1 MTYRELA
8 KELGISGSKLMY
20 LQEAGITKSHGT
32 AMLLGNFDDT
42 EVRAIRQCCLF
53 AMLGVS
59 EKDAVALTKGDADLK
74 PTLKKYLDDILADE
88 KNHTQ
93 AAIVIQNIRRECQ
106 NVEELDPVPFLQHI
120 NELKASGGTFYDV
133 NSGRLEEKRSAGND
147 RKNGKTGLFGGL
159 FGSMMGTRP
168 DDDEKRG
175 RDTDVYNGR
184 KPEDTAATGKTEN
197 SGNIGNSSDTVRT
210 PETEKA
216 EDIKAGRST
225 NGSPDAGKTGSYG
238 STEAGSETG
247 KAGNLGSDKSTE
259 GSPDAGKTGSYDST
273 GVNAGNETD
282 TSDGAQAIGSEH
294 DATDSARTAADE
306 AQTSGNAQNERWSPY
321 TTHGY
326 GDSNMGS
333 GNWHGWSP
341 GYGTYTTKV
350 GTRERI
356 NNGEKTCPHPARRFL
371 ARIVDTT
378 IVTIIGNA
386 ILKIGFRINTGLSVQ
401 TLMYCEIIFWLFEL
415 MIEPLLLSTIGTTP
429 GKWIMGIKVRDM
441 KTKGKLEI
449 KQSYTRA
456 LKLAWHGFG
465 FMIPIFTLY
474 KRGVSYF
481 RCRMNDT
488 MPWDEGIDVELDDD
502 KQTRI
507 VLCVVAVILLNVF
520 DEFVAKQAM
529 LPQNRGDITYE
540 QFRENLV
547 EIMKYT
553 GYTGDILD
561 NYNVT
566 VGSNGYVSSVSISF
580 TDEQDTADRYNQMY
594 LAFLAFAGAS
604 DGSNGLNLMM
614 TSVTGRMR
622 AYYNSFEDNYCGVAI
637 KNISDSKV
645 MDENS
650 YSTLYSM
657 LYGYTPSVPA
667 FNQTFTMTRTR

>member
-8 KELGISGSKLMY
+8 KELGLSSFKLMDIENRG
-20 LQEAGITKSHGT
+20 LLKSHG
-32 AMLLGNFDDT
+32 AAALLGNFDEQ
-42 EVRAIRQCCLF
+42 EVKVIRECCLF
-53 AMLGVS
+53 SMLGIPDEAAFSMV
-59 EKDAVALTKGDADLK
+59 KGEADLK
-74 PTLKKYLDDILADE
+74 STLKKYLDDILADE

-93 AAIVIQNIRRECQ
+93 AAIVIQNIRRECA
-106 NVEELDPVPFLQHI
+106 NIDELDPVPFLQHI

-133 NSGRLEEKRSAGND
+133 NSGRLDERKSFGND
-147 RKNGKTGLFGGL
+147 KKQGKTGLFGGL
-159 FGSMMGTRP
+159 FGSMTGTRP
-168 DDDEKRG
+168 LDDEKRG
-175 RDTDVYNGR
+175 RDIDVYNGR
-184 KPEDTAATGKTEN
+184 KPGDTPEDDGKTGKT
-197 SGNIGNSSDTVRT
+197 GN
-210 PETEKA
+210 TESTA
-216 EDIKAGRST
+216 DIKSADSSLNVEKT
-225 NGSPDAGKTGSYG
+225 ENNGDTEVSPDAGKTGSAEY
-238 STEAGSETG
+238 
-247 KAGNLGSDKSTE
+247 
-259 GSPDAGKTGSYDST
+259 SPDAGKFGTYDST
-273 GVNAGNETD
+273 GAKSGSDVGQGEGSSPGPKLGNEETG
-282 TSDGAQAIGSEH
+282 TSEN
-294 DATDSARTAADE
+294 T
-306 AQTSGNAQNERWSPY
+306 QNERWSPY

-341 GYGTYTTKV
+341 GYGTYTTKI
-350 GTRERI
+350 GPRERV
-356 NNGEKTCPHPARRFL
+356 NNGEKTCPYPARRFI

-378 IVTIIGNA
+378 IVTLIGNA
-386 ILKIGFRINTGLSVQ
+386 ILKIGFRINTGLSMQ

-488 MPWDEGIDVELDDD
+488 MPWDGGIDVELDDD
-502 KQTRI
+502 RQTRI
-507 VLCVVAVILLNVF
+507 ALCVIAVILLNVG
-520 DEFVAKQAM
+520 DEFIAKQAM
-529 LPQNRGDITYE
+529 LPQNKGDITYE

-561 NYNVT
+561 NYKVT
-566 VGSNGYVSSVSISF
+566 TGSNGFVSSVSISF
-580 TDEQDTADRYNQMY
+580 TEEQSTTDRYNQMY

-604 DGSNGLNLMM
+604 EGSNGIKLML
-614 TSVTGRMR
+614 TSATGKMR
-622 AYYNSFEDNYCGVAI
+622 AYYNSFEDNYCGVNI
-637 KNISDSKV
+637 KNISDSKI

-657 LYGYTPSVPA
+657 LYGSTPSVPA

>member
-20 LQEAGITKSHGT
+20 LQEAGITKGYGT

-106 NVEELDPVPFLQHI
+106 NIEELDPVPFLQHI

-133 NSGRLEEKRSAGND
+133 NNGRLEEKRSAGND

-159 FGSMMGTRP
+159 FGSMMGARP

-175 RDTDVYNGR
+175 RDIDVSNER
-184 KPEDTAATGKTEN
+184 KTEDTA
-197 SGNIGNSSDTVRT
+197 
-210 PETEKA
+210 ET
-216 EDIKAGRST
+216 
-225 NGSPDAGKTGSYG
+225 G

-259 GSPDAGKTGSYDST
+259 GSPDIGKTGCYDST
-273 GVNAGNETD
+273 GVNADSTET
-282 TSDGAQAIGSEH
+282 TDG
-294 DATDSARTAADE
+294 E

-350 GTRERI
+350 GPRERI
-356 NNGEKTCPHPARRFL
+356 NNGEKTCPHPARRFI

-378 IVTIIGNA
+378 IVTLIGNA
-386 ILKIGFRINTGLSVQ
+386 ILKIGFRINTGLSME

-415 MIEPLLLSTIGTTP
+415 MIEPLLLTTIGTTP

-441 KTKGKLEI
+441 KTKGKLEL

-481 RCRMNDT
+481 KCRMNDT
-488 MPWDEGIDVELDDD
+488 MPWDAGIDVVLDDD
-502 KQTRI
+502 RQTRI
-507 VLCVVAVILLNVF
+507 ALCVIAVILLNVG
-520 DEFVAKQAM
+520 DEFIAKQAM

-561 NYNVT
+561 NYKVT
-566 VGSNGYVSSVSISF
+566 TGSNGYVSSVSISF
-580 TDEQDTADRYNQMY
+580 TEDQGTADRYNQMY

-604 DGSNGLNLMM
+604 EGSDGIKLML
-614 TSVTGRMR
+614 TSVTGKMR
-622 AYYNSFEDNYCGVAI
+622 AYYNSFEDNYCGVNI
-637 KNISDSKV
+637 KNISDSKI

-657 LYGYTPSVPA
+657 LYGSTPSVPA

>member
-8 KELGISGSKLMY
+8 KELGLSSFKLMDIENRG
-20 LQEAGITKSHGT
+20 LLKSHG
-32 AMLLGNFDDT
+32 AAALLGNFDEQ
-42 EVRAIRQCCLF
+42 EVKVIRECCLF
-53 AMLGVS
+53 SMLGIPDEAAFSMV
-59 EKDAVALTKGDADLK
+59 KGEADLK
-74 PTLKKYLDDILADE
+74 STLKKYLDDILADE

-93 AAIVIQNIRRECQ
+93 AAIVIQNIRRECA
-106 NVEELDPVPFLQHI
+106 NIDELDPVPFLQHI

-133 NSGRLEEKRSAGND
+133 NSGRLDERKSSGND
-147 RKNGKTGLFGGL
+147 KKQGKTGLFGGL
-159 FGSMMGTRP
+159 FGSMTGTRP
-168 DDDEKRG
+168 LDDEKRG
-175 RDTDVYNGR
+175 RDIDVYNGR
-184 KPEDTAATGKTEN
+184 KPD
-197 SGNIGNSSDTVRT
+197 D
-210 PETEKA
+210 
-216 EDIKAGRST
+216 
-225 NGSPDAGKTGSYG
+225 SPDAGKTGNYG
-238 STEAGSETG
+238 STEEGSETG
-247 KAGNLGSDKSTE
+247 KAGNLGSDRST
-259 GSPDAGKTGSYDST
+259 GDSPDVGKTGRYDST
-273 GVNAGNETD
+273 GVNADRAGVQSAGNETD

-306 AQTSGNAQNERWSPY
+306 AKASEGAHNERWSPY

-341 GYGTYTTKV
+341 GYGTYTTKI
-350 GTRERI
+350 GPRERV
-356 NNGEKTCPHPARRFL
+356 NNGEKTCPYPARRFI

-378 IVTIIGNA
+378 IVTLIGNA
-386 ILKIGFRINTGLSVQ
+386 ILKIGFRINTGLSMQ

-488 MPWDEGIDVELDDD
+488 MPWDGGIDVELDDD
-502 KQTRI
+502 RQTRI
-507 VLCVVAVILLNVF
+507 ALCVIAVILLNVG
-520 DEFVAKQAM
+520 DEFIAKQAM
-529 LPQNRGDITYE
+529 LPQNKGDITYE

-561 NYNVT
+561 NYKVT
-566 VGSNGYVSSVSISF
+566 TGSNGFVSSVSISF
-580 TDEQDTADRYNQMY
+580 TEEQSTADRYNQMY

-604 DGSNGLNLMM
+604 EDSNGIKLML
-614 TSVTGRMR
+614 TSATGKMR
-622 AYYNSFEDNYCGVAI
+622 AYYNSFEDNYCGVNI
-637 KNISDSKV
+637 KNISDSKI

-650 YSTLYSM
+650 YGNLYAM
-657 LYGYTPSVPA
+657 LYGSAPAVPG
-667 FNQTFTMTRTR
+667 FNQTFTLTKSR

>member
-8 KELGISGSKLMY
+8 KELGLSSFKLMDIENRG
-20 LQEAGITKSHGT
+20 LLKSHG
-32 AMLLGNFDDT
+32 AAALLGNFDEQ
-42 EVRAIRQCCLF
+42 EVKVIRECCLF
-53 AMLGVS
+53 SMLGIPDEAAFSMV
-59 EKDAVALTKGDADLK
+59 KGEADLK
-74 PTLKKYLDDILADE
+74 STLKKYLDDILADE

-93 AAIVIQNIRRECQ
+93 AAIVIQNIRRECT
-106 NVEELDPVPFLQHI
+106 NIDELDPVPFLQHI

-133 NSGRLEEKRSAGND
+133 NSGRLEEKKSAGND

-159 FGSMMGTRP
+159 FGSMTGTRP
-168 DDDEKRG
+168 LDDEKRG
-175 RDTDVYNGR
+175 RDIDVSDGR
-184 KPEDTAATGKTEN
+184 KTEDTAATGKTEN

-210 PETEKA
+210 YGAEKA
-216 EDIKAGRST
+216 EDIEAGRSA
-225 NGSPDAGKTGSYG
+225 NGSS
-238 STEAGSETG
+238 
-247 KAGNLGSDKSTE
+247 
-259 GSPDAGKTGSYDST
+259 DAGKTGSYDST
-273 GVNAGNETD
+273 GVNADSTET
-282 TSDGAQAIGSEH
+282 TDG
-294 DATDSARTAADE
+294 E
-306 AQTSGNAQNERWSPY
+306 AQTSGNAHNERWSPY

-341 GYGTYTTKV
+341 GYGSYTTKI
-350 GTRERI
+350 GPRERV
-356 NNGEKTCPHPARRFL
+356 NNGEKTCPYPARRFI

-378 IVTIIGNA
+378 IVTLIGNA
-386 ILKIGFRINTGLSVQ
+386 ILKIGFRINTGLSMQ

-488 MPWDEGIDVELDDD
+488 MPWDGGIDVELDDD
-502 KQTRI
+502 RQTRI
-507 VLCVVAVILLNVF
+507 ALCVIAVILLNVG
-520 DEFVAKQAM
+520 DEFIAKQAM
-529 LPQNRGDITYE
+529 LPQNKGDITYE

-561 NYNVT
+561 NYKVT
-566 VGSNGYVSSVSISF
+566 TGSNGFVSSVSISF
-580 TDEQDTADRYNQMY
+580 TEEQSTADRYNQMY

-604 DGSNGLNLMM
+604 EDSSGIKLML
-614 TSVTGRMR
+614 TSATGKMR
-622 AYYNSFEDNYCGVAI
+622 AYYNSFEDNYCGVNI
-637 KNISDSKV
+637 KNISDSKI

-650 YSTLYSM
+650 YGNLYAM
-657 LYGYTPSVPA
+657 LYGSAPAVPG
-667 FNQTFTMTRTR
+667 FNQTFTLTKSR

>member
-8 KELGISGSKLMY
+8 KELGLSSFKLMDIENRG
-20 LQEAGITKSHGT
+20 LLKSHG
-32 AMLLGNFDDT
+32 AAALLGNFDEQ
-42 EVRAIRQCCLF
+42 EVKVIRECCLF
-53 AMLGVS
+53 SMLGIPDEAAFSMV
-59 EKDAVALTKGDADLK
+59 KGEADLK
-74 PTLKKYLDDILADE
+74 STLKKYLDDILADE

-93 AAIVIQNIRRECQ
+93 AAIVIQNIRRECA
-106 NVEELDPVPFLQHI
+106 NIDELDPVPFLQHI

-133 NSGRLEEKRSAGND
+133 NSGRLDERKSSGND
-147 RKNGKTGLFGGL
+147 KKQGKTGLFGGL
-159 FGSMMGTRP
+159 FGSMTGTRP
-168 DDDEKRG
+168 LDDEKRG
-175 RDTDVYNGR
+175 RDIDVYNGR
-184 KPEDTAATGKTEN
+184 KPD
-197 SGNIGNSSDTVRT
+197 D
-210 PETEKA
+210 
-216 EDIKAGRST
+216 
-225 NGSPDAGKTGSYG
+225 
-238 STEAGSETG
+238 
-247 KAGNLGSDKSTE
+247 
-259 GSPDAGKTGSYDST
+259 SPDAGKTGSYDST
-273 GVNAGNETD
+273 GGNADRAGVQSTGYEKD
-282 TSDGAQAIGSEH
+282 TSDAVHVTGDETGTSNGAQAIGSEH
-294 DATDSARTAADE
+294 DTSDSTRTTDGE
-306 AQTSGNAQNERWSPY
+306 AQTSGNAHNERWSPY

-350 GTRERI
+350 GPRERI

-441 KTKGKLEI
+441 KSKGKLEI
-449 KQSYTRA
+449 KQSYIRA

-465 FMIPIFTLY
+465 FMIPIFTIY
-474 KRGVSYF
+474 KRGISYF
-481 RCRMNDT
+481 RCKMNDT

-566 VGSNGYVSSVSISF
+566 VGSNGFVSSVSISF

-657 LYGYTPSVPA
+657 LYGSTPSVPA

>member
-8 KELGISGSKLMY
+8 KELGLSSFKLMDIENRG
-20 LQEAGITKSHGT
+20 LLKSHG
-32 AMLLGNFDDT
+32 AAALFGNFDEQ
-42 EVRAIRQCCLF
+42 EVKVIRECCLF
-53 AMLGVS
+53 SMLGIPDEAAFSMV
-59 EKDAVALTKGDADLK
+59 KGEADLK
-74 PTLKKYLDDILADE
+74 STLKKYLDDILADE

-93 AAIVIQNIRRECQ
+93 AAIVIQNIRRECT
-106 NVEELDPVPFLQHI
+106 NIDELDPVPFLQHI

-133 NSGRLEEKRSAGND
+133 NSGRLDERKSFGND
-147 RKNGKTGLFGGL
+147 KKQGKTGLFGGL
-159 FGSMMGTRP
+159 FGSMTGRRL
-168 DDDEKRG
+168 DNDEKRE
-175 RDTDVYNGR
+175 RDIDVYNGR
-184 KPEDTAATGKTEN
+184 KPD
-197 SGNIGNSSDTVRT
+197 D
-210 PETEKA
+210 
-216 EDIKAGRST
+216 
-225 NGSPDAGKTGSYG
+225 
-238 STEAGSETG
+238 
-247 KAGNLGSDKSTE
+247 
-259 GSPDAGKTGSYDST
+259 SPDAGKTGSYDST
-273 GVNAGNETD
+273 GGNADRAGVQSTGYEKDTSDAVHVTGDETG

-294 DATDSARTAADE
+294 DTSDNTRTTDGE
-306 AQTSGNAQNERWSPY
+306 AQTSGNAHNERWSPY

-341 GYGTYTTKV
+341 GYGTYTTKI
-350 GTRERI
+350 GPRERV
-356 NNGEKTCPHPARRFL
+356 NNGEKTCPYPARRFI

-378 IVTIIGNA
+378 IVTLIGNA
-386 ILKIGFRINTGLSVQ
+386 ILKIGFRINTGLSMQ

-488 MPWDEGIDVELDDD
+488 MPWDGGIDVELDDD
-502 KQTRI
+502 RQTRI
-507 VLCVVAVILLNVF
+507 ALCVIAVILLNVG
-520 DEFVAKQAM
+520 DEFIAKQAM
-529 LPQNRGDITYE
+529 LPQNKGDITYE

-561 NYNVT
+561 NYKVT
-566 VGSNGYVSSVSISF
+566 TGSNGFVSSVSISF
-580 TDEQDTADRYNQMY
+580 TEEQSTTDRYNQMY

-604 DGSNGLNLMM
+604 EGSNGIKLML
-614 TSVTGRMR
+614 TSATGKMR
-622 AYYNSFEDNYCGVAI
+622 AYYNSFEDNYCGVNI
-637 KNISDSKV
+637 KNISDSKI

-657 LYGYTPSVPA
+657 LYGSTPSVPA

>member
-20 LQEAGITKSHGT
+20 LQEAGITKGHGT

-106 NVEELDPVPFLQHI
+106 NIEELDPVPFLQHI

-133 NSGRLEEKRSAGND
+133 NNGRLEEKRSVGND

-159 FGSMMGTRP
+159 FGSMMGARP

-175 RDTDVYNGR
+175 RDIDVSDGR
-184 KPEDTAATGKTEN
+184 KTED
-197 SGNIGNSSDTVRT
+197 
-210 PETEKA
+210 
-216 EDIKAGRST
+216 
-225 NGSPDAGKTGSYG
+225 SPDAGKTGSYG

-247 KAGNLGSDKSTE
+247 KAGNLGSDRSTE
-259 GSPDAGKTGSYDST
+259 GSPDIGKAGSYDST
-273 GVNAGNETD
+273 GVNADSTET
-282 TSDGAQAIGSEH
+282 TDG
-294 DATDSARTAADE
+294 E

-350 GTRERI
+350 GPRERI

-441 KTKGKLEI
+441 KSKGKLEI
-449 KQSYTRA
+449 KQSYIRA

-465 FMIPIFTLY
+465 FMIPIFTIY
-474 KRGVSYF
+474 KRGISYF
-481 RCRMNDT
+481 RCKMNDT

-566 VGSNGYVSSVSISF
+566 VGSNGFVSSVSISF

-604 DGSNGLNLMM
+604 EGSNGIKLML
-614 TSVTGRMR
+614 TSATGKMR
-622 AYYNSFEDNYCGVAI
+622 AYYNSFEDNYCGVNI
-637 KNISDSKV
+637 KNISDSKI

-650 YSTLYSM
+650 YGNLYAM
-657 LYGYTPSVPA
+657 LYGSAPVVPG
-667 FNQTFTMTRTR
+667 FNQTFTLTKSR

>member
-8 KELGISGSKLMY
+8 KELGLSSFKLMNIENRG
-20 LQEAGITKSHGT
+20 LLKSHG
-32 AMLLGNFDDT
+32 AAALLGNFDEQ
-42 EVRAIRQCCLF
+42 EVKVIRECCLF
-53 AMLGVS
+53 SMLGIPDEAAFSMV
-59 EKDAVALTKGDADLK
+59 KGEADLK
-74 PTLKKYLDDILADE
+74 STLKKYLDDILADE

-93 AAIVIQNIRRECQ
+93 AAIVIQNIRRECT
-106 NVEELDPVPFLQHI
+106 NIDELDPVPFLQHI
-120 NELKASGGTFYDV
+120 NELKASGGAFYDV

-175 RDTDVYNGR
+175 RDIDVNNGR
-184 KPEDTAATGKTEN
+184 KPEDTAATGKTAN
-197 SGNIGNSSDTVRT
+197 TGNIDNSSDTVRT
-210 PETEKA
+210 PGAEKA
-216 EDIKAGRST
+216 EDIEAGRST
-225 NGSPDAGKTGSYG
+225 NGSPDVGKTGSYG
-238 STEAGSETG
+238 ST
-247 KAGNLGSDKSTE
+247 
-259 GSPDAGKTGSYDST
+259 
-273 GVNAGNETD
+273 GVNADRAGVQSAGNETD

-306 AQTSGNAQNERWSPY
+306 AKASEGAQNERRSPY

-341 GYGTYTTKV
+341 GYGTYTTKI
-350 GTRERI
+350 GPRERV
-356 NNGEKTCPHPARRFL
+356 NNGEKTCPYPARRFI

-378 IVTIIGNA
+378 IVTLIGNA
-386 ILKIGFRINTGLSVQ
+386 ILKIGFRINTGLSMQ

-488 MPWDEGIDVELDDD
+488 MPWDAGIDVELDDD
-502 KQTRI
+502 RQTRI
-507 VLCVVAVILLNVF
+507 ALCVIAVILLNVG
-520 DEFVAKQAM
+520 DEFIAKQAM
-529 LPQNRGDITYE
+529 LPQNKGDITYE

-561 NYNVT
+561 NYKVT
-566 VGSNGYVSSVSISF
+566 TGSNGFVSSVSISF
-580 TDEQDTADRYNQMY
+580 TEEQSTADRYNQMY

-604 DGSNGLNLMM
+604 EGSNGIKLML
-614 TSVTGRMR
+614 TSATGKMR
-622 AYYNSFEDNYCGVAI
+622 AYYNSFEDNYCGVNI

-657 LYGYTPSVPA
+657 LYGSTPSVPA

>member
-20 LQEAGITKSHGT
+20 LQEAGITKGYGT

-106 NVEELDPVPFLQHI
+106 NIEELDPVPFLQHI

-133 NSGRLEEKRSAGND
+133 NNGRLEEKRSAGND

-159 FGSMMGTRP
+159 FGSMMGARP

-175 RDTDVYNGR
+175 RDIDVSNER
-184 KPEDTAATGKTEN
+184 KTEDTA
-197 SGNIGNSSDTVRT
+197 
-210 PETEKA
+210 ET
-216 EDIKAGRST
+216 
-225 NGSPDAGKTGSYG
+225 G

-259 GSPDAGKTGSYDST
+259 GSPDIGKTGCYDST
-273 GVNAGNETD
+273 GVNADSTET
-282 TSDGAQAIGSEH
+282 TDG
-294 DATDSARTAADE
+294 E

-326 GDSNMGS
+326 GDSNMGA

-350 GTRERI
+350 GPRERI
-356 NNGEKTCPHPARRFL
+356 NNGEKTCPHPARRFI

-378 IVTIIGNA
+378 IVTLIGNA
-386 ILKIGFRINTGLSVQ
+386 ILKIGFRINTGLSME

-415 MIEPLLLSTIGTTP
+415 MIEPLLLTTIGTTP

-441 KTKGKLEI
+441 KTKGKLEL

-481 RCRMNDT
+481 KCRMNDT
-488 MPWDEGIDVELDDD
+488 MPWDAGIDVVLDDD
-502 KQTRI
+502 RQTRI
-507 VLCVVAVILLNVF
+507 ALCVIAVILLNVG
-520 DEFVAKQAM
+520 DEFIAKQAM

-540 QFRENLV
+540 QFRENMV

-561 NYNVT
+561 NYKVT
-566 VGSNGYVSSVSISF
+566 TGSNGYVSSVSISF
-580 TDEQDTADRYNQMY
+580 TEDQGTADRYNQMY

-604 DGSNGLNLMM
+604 EGSDGIKLML
-614 TSVTGRMR
+614 TSVTGKMR
-622 AYYNSFEDNYCGVAI
+622 AYYNSFEDNYCGVNI
-637 KNISDSKV
+637 KNISDSKI

-657 LYGYTPSVPA
+657 LYGSTPSVPA

>member
-20 LQEAGITKSHGT
+20 LQEAGITKGYGT

-106 NVEELDPVPFLQHI
+106 NIEELDPVPFLQHI

-133 NSGRLEEKRSAGND
+133 NNGRLEEKRSAGND

-159 FGSMMGTRP
+159 FGSMMGARP

-175 RDTDVYNGR
+175 RDIDVSNER
-184 KPEDTAATGKTEN
+184 KTEDTA
-197 SGNIGNSSDTVRT
+197 
-210 PETEKA
+210 ET
-216 EDIKAGRST
+216 
-225 NGSPDAGKTGSYG
+225 G

-259 GSPDAGKTGSYDST
+259 GSPDIGKTGCYDST
-273 GVNAGNETD
+273 GVNADSTET
-282 TSDGAQAIGSEH
+282 TDG
-294 DATDSARTAADE
+294 E

-350 GTRERI
+350 GPRERI
-356 NNGEKTCPHPARRFL
+356 NNGEKTCPHPARRFI

-378 IVTIIGNA
+378 IVTLIGNA
-386 ILKIGFRINTGLSVQ
+386 ILKIGFRINTGLSME

-415 MIEPLLLSTIGTTP
+415 MIEPLLLTTIGTTP

-441 KTKGKLEI
+441 KTKGKLEL

-481 RCRMNDT
+481 KCRMNDT
-488 MPWDEGIDVELDDD
+488 MPWDAGIDVVLDDD
-502 KQTRI
+502 RQTRI
-507 VLCVVAVILLNVF
+507 ALCVIAVILLNVG
-520 DEFVAKQAM
+520 DEFIAKQAM

-540 QFRENLV
+540 QFRENMV

-561 NYNVT
+561 NYKVT
-566 VGSNGYVSSVSISF
+566 TGSNGYVSSVSISF
-580 TDEQDTADRYNQMY
+580 TEDQGTADRYNQMY

-604 DGSNGLNLMM
+604 EGSDGIKLML
-614 TSVTGRMR
+614 TSVTGKMR
-622 AYYNSFEDNYCGVAI
+622 AYYNSFEDNYCGVNI
-637 KNISDSKV
+637 KNISDSKI

-657 LYGYTPSVPA
+657 LYGSTPSVPA

>member
-20 LQEAGITKSHGT
+20 LQEAGITKGHGT

-93 AAIVIQNIRRECQ
+93 AAIVIQNIRRECT
-106 NVEELDPVPFLQHI
+106 NIDELDPVPFLQHI

-133 NSGRLEEKRSAGND
+133 NSGRLDERKNFGND
-147 RKNGKTGLFGGL
+147 KKPGKAGLFGGL

-168 DDDEKRG
+168 GEDEKRG
-175 RDTDVYNGR
+175 RDIDVSNER
-184 KPEDTAATGKTEN
+184 KTEDTA
-197 SGNIGNSSDTVRT
+197 
-210 PETEKA
+210 ET
-216 EDIKAGRST
+216 
-225 NGSPDAGKTGSYG
+225 G

-259 GSPDAGKTGSYDST
+259 GSPDIGKTGCYDST
-273 GVNAGNETD
+273 GVNADSTET
-282 TSDGAQAIGSEH
+282 TDG
-294 DATDSARTAADE
+294 E

-350 GTRERI
+350 GPRERV

-378 IVTIIGNA
+378 IVTLIGNA

-441 KTKGKLEI
+441 KSKGKLEI
-449 KQSYTRA
+449 KQSYIRA

-488 MPWDEGIDVELDDD
+488 MPWDGGIDVELDDD
-502 KQTRI
+502 RQTRI
-507 VLCVVAVILLNVF
+507 ALCVIAVILLNVG
-520 DEFVAKQAM
+520 DEFIAKQAM

-540 QFRENLV
+540 QFRENMV

-561 NYNVT
+561 NYKVT
-566 VGSNGYVSSVSISF
+566 TGSNGYVSSVSISF
-580 TDEQDTADRYNQMY
+580 TEDQGTADRYNQMY

-604 DGSNGLNLMM
+604 EGSDGIKLML
-614 TSVTGRMR
+614 TSVTGKMR
-622 AYYNSFEDNYCGVAI
+622 AYYNSFEDNYCGVNI
-637 KNISDSKV
+637 KNISDSKI

-650 YSTLYSM
+650 YGNLYAM
-657 LYGYTPSVPA
+657 LYGSAPAVPG
-667 FNQTFTMTRTR
+667 FNQTFTLTKSR

>member
-8 KELGISGSKLMY
+8 KELGLSSFKLMDIENRG
-20 LQEAGITKSHGT
+20 LLKSHG
-32 AMLLGNFDDT
+32 AAALLGKFDEQ
-42 EVRAIRQCCLF
+42 EVKVIRECCLF
-53 AMLGVS
+53 SMLGIPDEAAFSMV
-59 EKDAVALTKGDADLK
+59 KGEADLK
-74 PTLKKYLDDILADE
+74 STLKKYLDDILADE

-93 AAIVIQNIRRECQ
+93 AAIVIQNIRRECT
-106 NVEELDPVPFLQHI
+106 NIDELDPVPFLQHI

-133 NSGRLEEKRSAGND
+133 NSGRLDERKSFGND
-147 RKNGKTGLFGGL
+147 KKQGKTGLFGGL
-159 FGSMMGTRP
+159 FGSMTGTRL
-168 DDDEKRG
+168 DNDEKRE
-175 RDTDVYNGR
+175 RDIDVYNGR
-184 KPEDTAATGKTEN
+184 KPD
-197 SGNIGNSSDTVRT
+197 D
-210 PETEKA
+210 
-216 EDIKAGRST
+216 
-225 NGSPDAGKTGSYG
+225 
-238 STEAGSETG
+238 
-247 KAGNLGSDKSTE
+247 
-259 GSPDAGKTGSYDST
+259 SPDAGKTGSYDST
-273 GVNAGNETD
+273 GGNADRAGVQSTGYEKD
-282 TSDGAQAIGSEH
+282 TSDAVHVTGDETGTSNGAQAIGSEH
-294 DATDSARTAADE
+294 DTSDSTRTTDGE
-306 AQTSGNAQNERWSPY
+306 AQTSGNAHNERWSPY

-341 GYGTYTTKV
+341 GYGTYTTKI
-350 GTRERI
+350 GPRERV
-356 NNGEKTCPHPARRFL
+356 NNGEKTCPYPARRFI

-378 IVTIIGNA
+378 IVTLIGNA
-386 ILKIGFRINTGLSVQ
+386 ILKIGFRINTGLSMQ

-488 MPWDEGIDVELDDD
+488 MPWDGGIDVELDDD
-502 KQTRI
+502 RQTRI
-507 VLCVVAVILLNVF
+507 ALCVIAVILLNVG
-520 DEFVAKQAM
+520 DEFIAKQAM
-529 LPQNRGDITYE
+529 LPQNKGDITYE

-561 NYNVT
+561 NYKVT
-566 VGSNGYVSSVSISF
+566 TGSNGFVSSVSISF
-580 TDEQDTADRYNQMY
+580 TEEQSTTDRYNQMY

-604 DGSNGLNLMM
+604 EGSNGIKLML
-614 TSVTGRMR
+614 TSATGKMR
-622 AYYNSFEDNYCGVAI
+622 AYYNSFEDNYCGVNI
-637 KNISDSKV
+637 KNISDSKI

-657 LYGYTPSVPA
+657 LYGSTPSVPA

>member
-20 LQEAGITKSHGT
+20 LQEAGITKGHGT

-106 NVEELDPVPFLQHI
+106 NIEELDPVPFLQHI

-133 NSGRLEEKRSAGND
+133 NNGRLEEKRSAGND

-159 FGSMMGTRP
+159 FGSMMGARP

-175 RDTDVYNGR
+175 RDIDVSNER
-184 KPEDTAATGKTEN
+184 KTEDTA
-197 SGNIGNSSDTVRT
+197 
-210 PETEKA
+210 ET
-216 EDIKAGRST
+216 
-225 NGSPDAGKTGSYG
+225 G

-259 GSPDAGKTGSYDST
+259 GSPDIGKTGCYDST
-273 GVNAGNETD
+273 GVNADSTET
-282 TSDGAQAIGSEH
+282 TDG
-294 DATDSARTAADE
+294 E

-350 GTRERI
+350 GPRERI
-356 NNGEKTCPHPARRFL
+356 NNGEKTCPHPARRFI

-378 IVTIIGNA
+378 IVTLIGNA
-386 ILKIGFRINTGLSVQ
+386 ILKIGFRINTGLSME

-415 MIEPLLLSTIGTTP
+415 MIEPLLLTTIGTTP

-441 KTKGKLEI
+441 KTKGKLEL

-481 RCRMNDT
+481 KCRMNDT
-488 MPWDEGIDVELDDD
+488 MPWDAGIDVVLDDD
-502 KQTRI
+502 RQTRI
-507 VLCVVAVILLNVF
+507 ALCVIAVILLNVG
-520 DEFVAKQAM
+520 DEFIAKQAM

-540 QFRENLV
+540 QFRENMV

-561 NYNVT
+561 NYKVT
-566 VGSNGYVSSVSISF
+566 TGSNGYVSSVSISF
-580 TDEQDTADRYNQMY
+580 TEDQGTADRYNQMY

-604 DGSNGLNLMM
+604 EGSDGIKLML
-614 TSVTGRMR
+614 TSVTGKMR
-622 AYYNSFEDNYCGVAI
+622 AYYNSFEDNYCGVNI
-637 KNISDSKV
+637 KNISDSKI

-657 LYGYTPSVPA
+657 LYGSTPSVPA

>member
-8 KELGISGSKLMY
+8 KELGLSSFKLMDIENRG
-20 LQEAGITKSHGT
+20 LLKSHG
-32 AMLLGNFDDT
+32 AAALLGNFDEQ
-42 EVRAIRQCCLF
+42 EVKVIRECCLF
-53 AMLGVS
+53 SMLGIPDEAAFSMV
-59 EKDAVALTKGDADLK
+59 KGEADLK
-74 PTLKKYLDDILADE
+74 STLKKYLDDILADE

-93 AAIVIQNIRRECQ
+93 AAIVIQNIRRECA
-106 NVEELDPVPFLQHI
+106 NIDELDPVPFLQHI

-133 NSGRLEEKRSAGND
+133 NSGRLDERKSSGND
-147 RKNGKTGLFGGL
+147 KKQGKTGLFGGL
-159 FGSMMGTRP
+159 FGSMTGTRP
-168 DDDEKRG
+168 LDDEKRG
-175 RDTDVYNGR
+175 RDIDVSNGR
-184 KPEDTAATGKTEN
+184 KPD
-197 SGNIGNSSDTVRT
+197 D
-210 PETEKA
+210 
-216 EDIKAGRST
+216 
-225 NGSPDAGKTGSYG
+225 
-238 STEAGSETG
+238 
-247 KAGNLGSDKSTE
+247 
-259 GSPDAGKTGSYDST
+259 SPDAGKTGSYDST
-273 GVNAGNETD
+273 GGNADRAGVQSTGYEKD
-282 TSDGAQAIGSEH
+282 TSDAVHVTGDETGTSNGAQAIGSEH
-294 DATDSARTAADE
+294 DTSDSTRTTDGE
-306 AQTSGNAQNERWSPY
+306 AQTSGNAHNERWSPY

-341 GYGTYTTKV
+341 GYGTYTTKI
-350 GTRERI
+350 GPRERV
-356 NNGEKTCPHPARRFL
+356 NNGEKTCPYPARRFI

-378 IVTIIGNA
+378 IVTLIGNA
-386 ILKIGFRINTGLSVQ
+386 ILKIGFRINTGLSMQ

-441 KTKGKLEI
+441 KSKGKLEI
-449 KQSYTRA
+449 KQSYIRA

-465 FMIPIFTLY
+465 FMIPIFTIY
-474 KRGVSYF
+474 KRGISYF
-481 RCRMNDT
+481 RCKMNDT

-650 YSTLYSM
+650 YSALYSM
-657 LYGYTPSVPA
+657 LYGSTPSVPA
-667 FNQTFTMTRTR
+667 FNQTFTLTKSR

>member
-8 KELGISGSKLMY
+8 KELGLSSFKLMDIENRG
-20 LQEAGITKSHGT
+20 LLKSHG
-32 AMLLGNFDDT
+32 AAALLGNFDEQ
-42 EVRAIRQCCLF
+42 EVKVIRECCLF
-53 AMLGVS
+53 SMLGIPDEAAFSMV
-59 EKDAVALTKGDADLK
+59 KGEADLK
-74 PTLKKYLDDILADE
+74 STLKKYLDDILADE

-93 AAIVIQNIRRECQ
+93 AAIVIQNIRRECT
-106 NVEELDPVPFLQHI
+106 NIDELDPVPFLQHI

-133 NSGRLEEKRSAGND
+133 NSGRLDERKSFGND
-147 RKNGKTGLFGGL
+147 KKQGKTGLFGGL
-159 FGSMMGTRP
+159 FGSMTGTRL
-168 DDDEKRG
+168 DNDEKRE
-175 RDTDVYNGR
+175 RNIDVYNGR
-184 KPEDTAATGKTEN
+184 KPD
-197 SGNIGNSSDTVRT
+197 D
-210 PETEKA
+210 
-216 EDIKAGRST
+216 
-225 NGSPDAGKTGSYG
+225 
-238 STEAGSETG
+238 
-247 KAGNLGSDKSTE
+247 
-259 GSPDAGKTGSYDST
+259 SPDAGKTGSYDST
-273 GVNAGNETD
+273 GGNTDRAGVQSTGYEKDTSDAVHVTGDETG

-294 DATDSARTAADE
+294 DTSDNTRTTDGE
-306 AQTSGNAQNERWSPY
+306 AQTSGNAHNERWSPY

-341 GYGTYTTKV
+341 GYGTYTTKI
-350 GTRERI
+350 GPRERV
-356 NNGEKTCPHPARRFL
+356 NNGEKTCPYPARRFI

-378 IVTIIGNA
+378 IVTLIGNA
-386 ILKIGFRINTGLSVQ
+386 ILKIGFRINTGLSMQ

-488 MPWDEGIDVELDDD
+488 MPWDAGIDIELDDD
-502 KQTRI
+502 RQTRI
-507 VLCVVAVILLNVF
+507 ALCVIAVILLNVG
-520 DEFVAKQAM
+520 DEFIAKQAM
-529 LPQNRGDITYE
+529 LPQNKGDITYE

-561 NYNVT
+561 NYKVT
-566 VGSNGYVSSVSISF
+566 TGSNGFVSSVSISF
-580 TDEQDTADRYNQMY
+580 TEEQSTADRYNQMY

-604 DGSNGLNLMM
+604 EGSNGIKLML
-614 TSVTGRMR
+614 TSATGKMR
-622 AYYNSFEDNYCGVAI
+622 AYYNSFEDNYCGVNI
-637 KNISDSKV
+637 KNISDSKI

-657 LYGYTPSVPA
+657 LYGSTPSVPA

>member
-8 KELGISGSKLMY
+8 KELGLSSFKLMDIENRG
-20 LQEAGITKSHGT
+20 LLKSHG
-32 AMLLGNFDDT
+32 AAALLGKFDEQ
-42 EVRAIRQCCLF
+42 EVKVIRECCLF
-53 AMLGVS
+53 SMLGIPDEAAFSMV
-59 EKDAVALTKGDADLK
+59 KGEADLK
-74 PTLKKYLDDILADE
+74 STLKKYLDDILADE

-93 AAIVIQNIRRECQ
+93 AAIVIQNIRRECT
-106 NVEELDPVPFLQHI
+106 NIDELDPVPFLQHI
-120 NELKASGGTFYDV
+120 NELKASGGTFYDL
-133 NSGRLEEKRSAGND
+133 NSGRLDERKSFGND
-147 RKNGKTGLFGGL
+147 KKQGKTGLFGGL
-159 FGSMMGTRP
+159 FGSMTGTRL
-168 DDDEKRG
+168 DNDEKRE
-175 RDTDVYNGR
+175 RDIDVYNGR
-184 KPEDTAATGKTEN
+184 KPD
-197 SGNIGNSSDTVRT
+197 D
-210 PETEKA
+210 
-216 EDIKAGRST
+216 
-225 NGSPDAGKTGSYG
+225 
-238 STEAGSETG
+238 
-247 KAGNLGSDKSTE
+247 
-259 GSPDAGKTGSYDST
+259 SPDAGKTGSYDST
-273 GVNAGNETD
+273 GGNADRAGVQSTGFEKD
-282 TSDGAQAIGSEH
+282 TSDAVHVTGDETGTSNGAQAIGSEH
-294 DATDSARTAADE
+294 DTSDSTRTTDGE
-306 AQTSGNAQNERWSPY
+306 AQTSGNAHNERWSPY

-341 GYGTYTTKV
+341 GYGTYTTKI
-350 GTRERI
+350 GPRERV
-356 NNGEKTCPHPARRFL
+356 NNGEKTCPYPARRFI

-378 IVTIIGNA
+378 IVTLIGNA
-386 ILKIGFRINTGLSVQ
+386 ILKIGFRINTGLSMQ

-488 MPWDEGIDVELDDD
+488 MPWDGGIDVELDDD
-502 KQTRI
+502 RQTRI
-507 VLCVVAVILLNVF
+507 ALCVIAVILLNVG
-520 DEFVAKQAM
+520 DEFIAKQAM
-529 LPQNRGDITYE
+529 LPQNKGDITYE

-561 NYNVT
+561 NYKVT
-566 VGSNGYVSSVSISF
+566 TGSNGFVSSVSISF
-580 TDEQDTADRYNQMY
+580 TEEQSTTDRYNQMY

-604 DGSNGLNLMM
+604 EGSNGIKLML
-614 TSVTGRMR
+614 TSATGKMR
-622 AYYNSFEDNYCGVAI
+622 AYYNSFEDNYCGVNI
-637 KNISDSKV
+637 KNISDSKI

-657 LYGYTPSVPA
+657 LYGSTPSVPA

>member
-8 KELGISGSKLMY
+8 KELGLSSFKLMDIENRG
-20 LQEAGITKSHGT
+20 LLKSHG
-32 AMLLGNFDDT
+32 AAALLGNFDEQ
-42 EVRAIRQCCLF
+42 EVKVIRECCLF
-53 AMLGVS
+53 SMLGIPDEAAFSMV
-59 EKDAVALTKGDADLK
+59 KGEADLK
-74 PTLKKYLDDILADE
+74 STLKKYLDDILADE

-93 AAIVIQNIRRECQ
+93 AAIVIQNIRRECT
-106 NVEELDPVPFLQHI
+106 NIDELDPVPFLQHI

-133 NSGRLEEKRSAGND
+133 NSGRLDERKSFGND
-147 RKNGKTGLFGGL
+147 KKQGKTGLFGGL
-159 FGSMMGTRP
+159 FGSMTGTRL
-168 DDDEKRG
+168 DNDEKRE
-175 RDTDVYNGR
+175 RDIDVYNGR
-184 KPEDTAATGKTEN
+184 KPD
-197 SGNIGNSSDTVRT
+197 D
-210 PETEKA
+210 
-216 EDIKAGRST
+216 
-225 NGSPDAGKTGSYG
+225 SPDAGKTGNYG
-238 STEAGSETG
+238 SKEAGDETW
-247 KAGNLGSDKSTE
+247 KAGNLGSDRSTG
-259 GSPDAGKTGSYDST
+259 GSPDVGKTGSYDST
-273 GVNAGNETD
+273 GGNADRAGVQSTGYEKDTSDAVHVTGDETG

-294 DATDSARTAADE
+294 DTSDNTRTTDGE
-306 AQTSGNAQNERWSPY
+306 AQTSGNAHNERWSPY

-341 GYGTYTTKV
+341 GYGTYTTKI
-350 GTRERI
+350 GPRERV
-356 NNGEKTCPHPARRFL
+356 NNGEKTCPYPARRFI

-378 IVTIIGNA
+378 IVTLIGNA
-386 ILKIGFRINTGLSVQ
+386 ILKIGFRINTGLSMQ
-401 TLMYCEIIFWLFEL
+401 TIMYCEIIFWLFEL

-449 KQSYTRA
+449 KQSYMRA

-488 MPWDEGIDVELDDD
+488 MPWDAGIDIELDDD
-502 KQTRI
+502 RQTRI
-507 VLCVVAVILLNVF
+507 ALCVIAVILLNVG
-520 DEFVAKQAM
+520 DEFIAKQAM

-561 NYNVT
+561 NYKVT
-566 VGSNGYVSSVSISF
+566 TGSNGFVSSVSISF
-580 TDEQDTADRYNQMY
+580 TEEQSTADRYNQMY

-604 DGSNGLNLMM
+604 EGSNGIKLML
-614 TSVTGRMR
+614 TSATGKMR
-622 AYYNSFEDNYCGVAI
+622 AYYNSFEDNYCGVNI
-637 KNISDSKV
+637 KNISDSKI
-645 MDENS
+645 MDGNS

-657 LYGYTPSVPA
+657 LYGSTPSVPA

>member
-20 LQEAGITKSHGT
+20 LQEAGITKGHGT

-106 NVEELDPVPFLQHI
+106 NIEELDPVPFLQHI

-159 FGSMMGTRP
+159 FGSMMGARP

-175 RDTDVYNGR
+175 RDIDVSNGR
-184 KPEDTAATGKTEN
+184 KTEDTA
-197 SGNIGNSSDTVRT
+197 
-210 PETEKA
+210 ET
-216 EDIKAGRST
+216 
-225 NGSPDAGKTGSYG
+225 G

-259 GSPDAGKTGSYDST
+259 GSPDIGKTGSYDST
-273 GVNAGNETD
+273 GVNADSTET
-282 TSDGAQAIGSEH
+282 TDG
-294 DATDSARTAADE
+294 E
-306 AQTSGNAQNERWSPY
+306 AQTSGNSQNERWSPY

-350 GTRERI
+350 GPRERI

-441 KTKGKLEI
+441 KSKGKLEI
-449 KQSYTRA
+449 KQSYIRA

-465 FMIPIFTLY
+465 FMIPIFTIY
-474 KRGVSYF
+474 KRGISYF
-481 RCRMNDT
+481 RCKMNDT

-650 YSTLYSM
+650 YSALYSM
-657 LYGYTPSVPA
+657 LYGSTPSVPA
-667 FNQTFTMTRTR
+667 FNQTFTLTKSR